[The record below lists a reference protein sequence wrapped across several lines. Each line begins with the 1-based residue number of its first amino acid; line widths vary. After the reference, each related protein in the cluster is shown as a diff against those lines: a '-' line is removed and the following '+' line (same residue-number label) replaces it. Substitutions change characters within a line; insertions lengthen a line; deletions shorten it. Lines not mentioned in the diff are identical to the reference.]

1 MSAKKE
7 TTHIITEGELLVALR
22 ERSSVW
28 QCRYRI
34 GGVWQRTT
42 TGERDL
48 KKAKERAKKLYLEAQ
63 IRKENNFTPIT
74 RLFRDVARI
83 VVKNLQKEIANG
95 NNKASNRD
103 YILAIENYLIPI
115 LGKYKIDNIN
125 YEALEV
131 LNEKRIERMEK
142 QPAKST
148 LLTHNSALN
157 KVFDEAIY
165 RGYMVAS
172 NKPKLEAKG
181 KASERRS
188 EFTIEEVKALRGNFD
203 AWIERGRAD
212 TKELRALLKEY
223 VEVLLN
229 TGARPGKELLDLK
242 WGQVQVQYTPVIKK
256 LNEIQAPSEDN
267 DLGEQAETSKLIIK
281 VLLTILTGKTSNKGG
296 RLAVGNNITYWA
308 LSRIA
313 QRNYGLTVKEAI
325 EKHGRDGV
333 FRYREFINDE
343 NLKLGK
349 KPKLIIPTSFVKL
362 FRSYLKEHNLLTHP
376 ATGKE
381 RPPYSLRHTYAT
393 IKLLYDKVQPTLLKK
408 VMGTST
414 LMLDKH
420 YEHIEILKAANQLSD
435 EESWHLIQADA
446 VVDEKYRFDETKVKK
461 TRVRA
466 K

>member
-1 MSAKKE
+1 VSAKKE
-7 TTHIITEGELLVALR
+7 TTHIITEGELVVALR
-22 ERSSVW
+22 ERSSIW

-42 TGERDL
+42 TGEREL
-48 KKAKERAKKLYLEAQ
+48 KKAKEKAKKLYLEAQ

-83 VVKNLQKEIANG
+83 VVKNLQKEIASG

-115 LGKYKIDNIN
+115 LGKYKVDNID

-131 LNEKRIERMEK
+131 LNQKRIERMEK
-142 QPAKST
+142 EPAKST

-157 KVFDEAIY
+157 KIFDEAIY
-165 RGYMVAS
+165 RGYMNAS
-172 NKPKLEAKG
+172 NKPKLVAKG
-181 KASERRS
+181 KESVRRS

-242 WGQVQVQYTPVIKK
+242 WAQVQVQFTPVIGKTGKK
-256 LNEIQAPSEDN
+256 IQPSEDN
-267 DLGEQAETSKLIIK
+267 QTGEDEEHSKMVIK
-281 VLLTILTGKTSNKGG
+281 VLLSILTGKTSKKGG

-313 QRNYGLTVKEAI
+313 QRNYGLTVKEVI
-325 EKHGRDGV
+325 DKHGQDYI
-333 FRYREFINDE
+333 FRYKEFINKDDA
-343 NLKLGK
+343 KLGK
-349 KPKLIIPTSFVKL
+349 KSQFIAPTSFVKL
-362 FRSYLKEHNLLTHP
+362 FRSYLKEHNLLIHP
-376 ATGKE
+376 ASGKE
-381 RPPYSLRHTYAT
+381 RQPYSLRHTYAT

-446 VVDEKYRFDETKVKK
+446 VVDEKYRFDETKAKK
-461 TRVRA
+461 TRA
-466 K
+466 KSK